1 MGYIHDWK
9 SNWFNERHFSDFLH
23 EDTQIRKHIIGRLSH
38 AGLSDITIRKNQNE
52 VEVNI
57 NTARPGIVIGKSG
70 SEVDQLRRDLHRITG
85 KQVKVNILEIKRP
98 ELDARLVAQS
108 IAEQLQNRVAFRRA
122 MKRALTS
129 AMRSGAKGVKV
140 QVSGR
145 LGGAEMARTEG
156 YSDGRVPLHTLRA
169 DIDYGFHEARTTFG
183 RIGVKCWI
191 NKGEIMPEG
200 YTGADLTIM
209 DEPAPQAPE
218 RDGRRGGR
226 DGRGGGGGGRGG
238 AAAVVAAVRAVVAV
252 PVVGPGG
259 GGGPGGPV
267 VAAAAVAVAAAVP
280 AAVAVVAAVAAA
292 AVRWRWRR
300 RSWPGGPAAVAVRA
314 VRAAVAVPRR
324 RSAVVVPAVRR
335 RRTSGGGGGGGG
347 GPGGGGGRGPGGPG
361 GGGGVPAAAAAATAR
376 APEGA
381 VADARSQ
388 ACQAPQ
394 GASRTARGLSRGQ
407 TKVQFGEY
415 GLKALDAGWLT
426 NRQIEAARIAMTRK
440 IKRGGKVWINVY
452 PDKSFTKKPAETRMG
467 SGKGS
472 PEGWVAVVKPGRVM
486 FELAGVPEPLAREAM
501 RLAGHKLSVRTK
513 FVMREDA

>member
-1 MGYIHDWK
+1 MGQKVHPESLRVGYIHDWK
-9 SNWFNERHFSDFLH
+9 SNWFNERAFADYLD
-23 EDTQIRKHIIGRLSH
+23 EDAQIRDHIIRRLAH
-38 AGLSDITIRKNQNE
+38 AGLSDITIRKNASE

-57 NTARPGIVIGKSG
+57 HTARPGIVIGKSG
-70 SEVDQLRRDLHRITG
+70 SEVDQLRRNLHRITG
-85 KQVKVNILEIKRP
+85 KAVRVNILEIKRP

-129 AMRSGAKGVKV
+129 AIRSGAKGVKV

-200 YTGADLTIM
+200 YTGADLTVM
-209 DEPAPQAPE
+209 DEPSPQATE
-218 RDGRRGGR
+218 RGGRGGR
-226 DGRGGGGGGRGG
+226 DGRGRAGSAPGGGRG
-238 AAAVVAAVRAVVAV
+238 R
-252 PVVGPGG
+252 
-259 GGGPGGPV
+259 GGGPGSGGRFGRRRTGQRRPFGRWTKRRRSLGRRRKSSGRRRTPGLRRRARCGWRSKQGPRTKRCGWWARTAEP
-267 VAAAAVAVAAAVP
+267 VATVGFGP
-280 AAVAVVAAVAAA
+280 ATGE
-292 AVRWRWRR
+292 RCIWRR
-300 RSWPGGPAAVAVRA
+300 RVMLSPKRVKHRKQHRGRRA
-314 VRAAVAVPRR
+314 
-324 RSAVVVPAVRR
+324 
-335 RRTSGGGGGGGG
+335 GM
-347 GPGGGGGRGPGGPG
+347 
-361 GGGGVPAAAAAATAR
+361 
-376 APEGA
+376 
-381 VADARSQ
+381 
-388 ACQAPQ
+388 
-394 GASRTARGLSRGQ
+394 SRGQ
-407 TKVQFGEY
+407 VNVQFGEY

-452 PDKSFTKKPAETRMG
+452 PDKPFTKKPAETRMG
-467 SGKGS
+467 SGKGN

-501 RLAGHKLSVRTK
+501 RLAGHKLPVRTK
-513 FVMREDA
+513 FVMREEL